1 MTEIFFWLI
10 LPNWYIRVLL
20 EILADG
26 WSESWKQRLG
36 EQSFSEMTGR
46 TDSNAR
52 GGEILLNPNFQ
63 DIKEQVRTATNIVE
77 LVSGYVHLIPRGR
90 FYVGLCPWHEDSRP
104 SLQVDPQRQTFRCWV
119 CALGGDVF
127 SFLMKM
133 EGVTFSEALRILAE
147 RAKIELPKEPARKPY
162 SGASSK
168 ILQAGPKGIASL
180 DTQSLEGKRGLYQ
193 AGAWAVQQY
202 HAAWLAL
209 PEEHPVK
216 RYCAARH
223 LSEET
228 YRKFQT
234 GFAPNEWNW
243 LEKEAKGDKLLLQ
256 RLLATGF
263 LGWNDEQSRY
273 YDRFRGR
280 LLFPIHDFQ
289 GRTVGI
295 GGRVIPEV
303 ECNTPTAKYLN
314 TPETPLFSKHRLLY
328 GLDLARKSM
337 DKKHRVL
344 VMEGYTDVMMAHQ
357 HGFTE
362 SVAVLGTALG
372 LDHIEILRRY
382 NVRIYLVL
390 DGDAAGQKRAAE
402 VLELFVSRKVDV
414 QILTLP
420 EGLDPAEFLEQ
431 HGAAA
436 LEAALEKEAVDALTH
451 AYNIYTQDV
460 DWGNIHE
467 MDAALEK
474 ILRLIA
480 AGIRHSR
487 ERMAESSFREEKLLQ
502 KLSFRFSVSED
513 FLRRRLRELQEEVH
527 RAEFL
532 REENFEK
539 NGNLALSPPARKEEK
554 TLQSLP
560 SERMFM
566 KDEEADFQEFSEE
579 VREEDFFGDD
589 PTLWTGE
596 TFEKAA
602 DIVDWNMF
610 GKMDAWQREFVSL
623 LFYQPELLTAARH
636 AIAAQQLNYVPAREV
651 YLRMCE
657 LQDDGL
663 PATFERVM
671 TSFESERVKSW
682 MTELDATSAWT
693 LSQKSPEECEKIL
706 QHLIQNYQ
714 AFQLQSRK
722 LRDLEAFHSQGL
734 DEEQKI
740 AMFRTLLEEK
750 RRIQKKRDSQK

>member
-1 MTEIFFWLI
+1 MKK
-10 LPNWYIRVLL
+10 
-20 EILADG
+20 A
-26 WSESWKQRLG
+26 K
-36 EQSFSEMTGR
+36 R

-52 GGEILLNPNFQ
+52 GGGILLNPNFQ
-63 DIKEQVRTATNIVE
+63 DIKEQVRAATNIVE

-133 EGVTFSEALRILAE
+133 EGLTFPEALRTLAE
-147 RAKIELPKEPARKPY
+147 RAKIELPKPPAKKAY
-162 SGASSK
+162 SGASPK
-168 ILQAGPKGIASL
+168 IPQAGPKGMASL
-180 DTQSLEGKRGLYQ
+180 DTHSLEGKRGLYD
-193 AGAWAVQQY
+193 AGAWVVDQY
-202 HAAWLAL
+202 HQAWLAL
-209 PEEHPVK
+209 PDEHPVK

-223 LSEET
+223 LSEEM
-228 YRKFQT
+228 YRKFQI
-234 GFAPNEWNW
+234 GFAPNERNW
-243 LEKEAKGDKLLLQ
+243 LERKSGGDKLLLQ

-263 LGWNDEQSRY
+263 LGWSDEYSRY
-273 YDRFRGR
+273 FERFRGR
-280 LLFPIHDFQ
+280 LLFPIRDFQ
-289 GRTVGI
+289 GRTVGM

-314 TPETPLFSKHRLLY
+314 TPETQLFSKHRLLY
-328 GLDLARKSM
+328 GLDLARQSM
-337 DKKHRVL
+337 DKKGRVL

-372 LDHIEILRRY
+372 LDHIEMLRRY
-382 NVRIYLVL
+382 NARIYLVL
-390 DGDAAGQKRAAE
+390 DGDAAGQKRTAE

-420 EGLDPAEFLEQ
+420 EGLDPAEFLEE

-436 LEAALEKEAVDALTH
+436 LEEALEKNAVDALTH
-451 AYNIYTQDV
+451 AYNIYTQEV

-467 MDAALEK
+467 MEAALEK

-480 AGIRHSR
+480 SGIRHNR

-502 KLSFRFSVSED
+502 KLSFRFSVSET
-513 FLRRRLRELQEEVH
+513 FLRRRLRELQEEVR

-539 NGNLALSPPARKEEK
+539 FSPQPLSPPARKEEK
-554 TLQSLP
+554 ALQSLQR
-560 SERMFM
+560 EQLFT
-566 KDEEADFQEFSEE
+566 DGEADFSEMAE
-579 VREEDFFGDD
+579 EAWQEDFSHDD
-589 PTLWTGE
+589 STLWTGE
-596 TFEKAA
+596 TFERAA
-602 DIVDWNMF
+602 DEVDWNVF
-610 GKMDAWQREFVSL
+610 GKMDAWQREFLSL
-623 LFYQPELLTAARH
+623 LFYAPELLTTARQ

-657 LQDDGL
+657 LQDDGAS
-663 PATFERVM
+663 PTFERVM

-682 MTELDATSAWT
+682 MIELDATSAWA
-693 LSQKSPEECEKIL
+693 LSAKSVEECEQVL

-714 AFQLQSRK
+714 TFQLQSRK

-750 RRIQKKRDSQK
+750 RRIQKKRETPH